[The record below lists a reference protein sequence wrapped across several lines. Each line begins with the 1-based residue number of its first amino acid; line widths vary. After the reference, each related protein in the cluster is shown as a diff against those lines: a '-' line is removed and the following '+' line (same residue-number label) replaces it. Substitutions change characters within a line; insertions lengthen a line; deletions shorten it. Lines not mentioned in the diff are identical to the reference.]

1 MNLDQTMQFIK
12 EADDNT
18 LFILWT
24 NADPITADLM
34 VFMYAENSMKYHK
47 WDHIIIIIWGAT
59 ARLAAENNHIR
70 SKILYLQETGVHFT
84 ACITCAMELGVKEQL
99 ESLGVDLVKWLD
111 PLTAVLKGNK
121 KLITV

>member
-1 MNLDQTMQFIK
+1 MNLDQTMQFIA

-34 VFMYAENSMKYHK
+34 VFMYAENSMKYHE

-59 ARLAAENNHIR
+59 ARLAAENIQIR
-70 SKILYLQETGVHFT
+70 SKILYLRETGVHFT